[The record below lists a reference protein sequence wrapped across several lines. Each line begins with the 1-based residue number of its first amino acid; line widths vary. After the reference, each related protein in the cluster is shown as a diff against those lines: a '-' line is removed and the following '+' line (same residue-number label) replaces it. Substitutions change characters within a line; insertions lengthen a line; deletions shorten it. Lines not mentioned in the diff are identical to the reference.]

1 MRAGKPDGI
10 NNPNQVPSGRV
21 RKTYSISMRLT
32 ISLIIIVVL
41 VSLFPIS
48 WIYINKN
55 RQAKST
61 LENKADETIGYL
73 SNILA
78 TPLWTVDED
87 TVIAI
92 GDTLSRDE
100 IIVRLVIMDSS
111 SKALYSF
118 KKESGSTLISREDNI
133 YFQGHFA
140 GKVTL
145 SLTTRFLQKSS
156 RDLMQSFAITT
167 IFILVSL
174 VVVTG
179 LFVRIFLRKPL
190 NSLNKIIH
198 SYAEGDYDP
207 PVTTF
212 PYREF
217 QPFGQVLI
225 KMGQTIKAQLND
237 LEKAEEKYRS
247 IFENAVEGI
256 LQTTSE
262 GRIMNANPSLACILD
277 YESPKELMR
286 SVTHIGQQL
295 FADPSRWT
303 ELLRRF
309 KDRDIVS
316 NFEIQIYKKNG
327 NLQWISLNAR
337 ALRNAEGTLL
347 SLEGFLTDI
356 TVRKRLEEQLRIRQ
370 RMDSLGTLAGGIAH
384 DFNNLLTG
392 IMGYIDMLNLHSEN
406 FTETQKKYISN
417 AVKSSQRAADLVS
430 QLQTL
435 SRGTVTKKESVD
447 VYEAVTEVFR
457 MLEKTTDRL
466 IKKEVEMK
474 PGEYYVIADAS
485 ELNQVFLN
493 LGTNAVQSIEE
504 KGTKPGD
511 YIIVSA
517 EDCEVNGVDVTGLP
531 KGEYIHI
538 KFEDNGCGMPDEV
551 KRKAFD
557 PLFTTKEKGGRRG
570 QGLGLA
576 MVFNIITNRSGGHI
590 DIASDKGKGAV
601 FHIYLPKG
609 QAEEEA
615 GTIESISGGEE
626 TVLKLEDEEQI
637 RELAESL
644 LNRYGYSVI
653 TATDGEEGLDIYKEQ
668 KESIDIIL
676 LDLTMPNMSGQIV
689 FERIQSINSDVKVI
703 ICSGQSDE
711 DIREGILSTAG
722 GFLKKPY
729 RVNDLA
735 RTVREVLDR

>member
-1 MRAGKPDGI
+1 
-10 NNPNQVPSGRV
+10 
-21 RKTYSISMRLT
+21 
-32 ISLIIIVVL
+32 
-41 VSLFPIS
+41 
-48 WIYINKN
+48 
-55 RQAKST
+55 
-61 LENKADETIGYL
+61 
-73 SNILA
+73 
-78 TPLWTVDED
+78 
-87 TVIAI
+87 
-92 GDTLSRDE
+92 
-100 IIVRLVIMDSS
+100 
-111 SKALYSF
+111 
-118 KKESGSTLISREDNI
+118 
-133 YFQGHFA
+133 
-140 GKVTL
+140 
-145 SLTTRFLQKSS
+145 
-156 RDLMQSFAITT
+156 MQSFAITT